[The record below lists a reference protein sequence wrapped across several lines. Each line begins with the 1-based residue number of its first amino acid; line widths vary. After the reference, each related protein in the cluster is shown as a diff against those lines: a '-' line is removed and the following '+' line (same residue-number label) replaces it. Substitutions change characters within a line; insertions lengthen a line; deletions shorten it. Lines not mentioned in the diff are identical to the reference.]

1 MVIEYDNT
9 SGVERKIT
17 RSLIDSTSTV
27 TFTEESGTSNWN
39 TLKNRQDF
47 LKVGGQQ
54 SIQFVPEWGSFVYLV
69 KNYLY
74 VKEDASYTRTKTDNM
89 MDQDPCL
96 RGQHLFANGDD
107 GGDLKHHHY

>member
-47 LKVGGQQ
+47 LKVGGQ
-54 SIQFVPEWGSFVYLV
+54 
-69 KNYLY
+69 
-74 VKEDASYTRTKTDNM
+74 
-89 MDQDPCL
+89 
-96 RGQHLFANGDD
+96 
-107 GGDLKHHHY
+107 